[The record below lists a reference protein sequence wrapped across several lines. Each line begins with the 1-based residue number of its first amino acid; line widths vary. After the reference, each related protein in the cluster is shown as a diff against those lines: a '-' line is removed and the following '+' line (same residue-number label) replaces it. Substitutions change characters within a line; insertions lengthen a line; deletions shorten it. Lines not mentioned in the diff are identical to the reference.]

1 MKDYYYGLNM
11 EALSLKGIDRKQFA
25 RLLLIS
31 TLINPEQINELITS
45 KLPNMTDVE
54 LEELLL
60 LLKENVS
67 DISGLFKSL
76 GRESKKN
83 ETYKQLVAKFR
94 QFEQVFAEPIK
105 ISELKEIAEVYSLQ
119 IHDLL
124 QDVGNCMITPA
135 SIKAY
140 IDEFVIGQEQAKKA
154 LSSVMYNHLL
164 RIGYLG
170 IEADAEK
177 LPRNSLLLIGETG
190 SGKTYMIKLLEGLFD
205 IPFTIVNASALT
217 SSGYTGEN
225 PDAALTNL
233 LIKASG
239 DINKAMKGVVVL
251 DESDKIAT
259 RNTDYIGSTNVQ
271 EELLSIIEG
280 CELNIPKNHGRYADK
295 VNINTSNLCFLFAG
309 AFQGIDEV
317 VNKRL
322 GRRKLGIGPSMSTC
336 DSPPDQTIIS
346 TDLVAFGLM
355 PELIGRINKIVQLKP
370 LNKEDILSI
379 MINTKNNALAKELEF
394 FELHNIKVEIDP
406 ETFELIAR
414 KVVENGLGARYIT
427 NCWSKI
433 FEDHKFEAPSTKG
446 SKIRI
451 TKEEALMKL
460 TF

>member
-1 MKDYYYGLNM
+1 MKDYYCGINL
-11 EALSLKGIDRKQFA
+11 EALTLNGIDRKQFV
-25 RLLLIS
+25 RLLLLTS
-31 TLINPEQINELITS
+31 LLNPKQINELITS
-45 KLPNMTDVE
+45 KLPNMNDSE

-60 LLKENVS
+60 LLTRNVS
-67 DISGLFKSL
+67 DISQLFMSL
-76 GRESKKN
+76 GRDSKKN
-83 ETYKQLVAKFR
+83 ETYKKLVLKFR
-94 QFEQVFAEPIK
+94 EFEQVFEIPIK
-105 ISELKEIAEVYSLQ
+105 ISELKEIADVYSLQ

-124 QDVGNCMITPA
+124 QDVGNCMITPV

-140 IDEFVIGQEQAKKA
+140 IDEYVIGQEQAKKA

-170 IEADAEK
+170 IEANPEK
-177 LPRNSLLLIGETG
+177 LSRNSLLLIGETG

-205 IPFTIVNASALT
+205 IPFTIVNTSALT

-239 DINKAMKGVVVL
+239 DINKAMKGVVVF
-251 DESDKIAT
+251 DESDKIAA
-259 RNTDYIGSTNVQ
+259 RNNDYIGSTNVQ

-280 CELNIPKNHGRYADK
+280 CELNIPKNHDRYADK
-295 VNINTSNLCFLFAG
+295 VNIDTSNLCFVFAG
-309 AFQGIDEV
+309 AFHGIRDI

-322 GRRKLGIGPSMSTC
+322 GQKKLGFNPSRSAC
-336 DSPPDQTIIS
+336 DLPPDETIVS
-346 TDLVAFGLM
+346 SDLVTYGLM

-370 LNKEDILSI
+370 LNKEEILSI
-379 MINTKNNALAKELEF
+379 MINAKNNALAKELEF
-394 FELHNIKVEIDP
+394 FELHNIKVEIEP
-406 ETFELIAR
+406 ETFELIAQ

-427 NCWSKI
+427 NCWSKL
-433 FEDHKFEAPSTKG
+433 FEDYKFDAPSARG

-451 TKEEALMKL
+451 TMEEALMKL